1 MSPTNFSDQVIGS
14 PPVTADLNPCS
25 GELPEADVEIVTSDG
40 LRIPAHRSILASA
53 SPVLESI
60 IDRPRKHRSSDRT
73 IPVLG
78 VPCDAV
84 SVFIRFLYA
93 PKCTEEEMGKYGI
106 HLLALSHVFLV
117 PQLKQRSTRAV
128 GERLTID
135 NVIDVLQLARLC
147 DAPDLHLKCMKL
159 VSTNFK
165 SVKKTEE
172 EEEDEEA
179 QGGTELVS
187 TTKRGDGVFG
197 AHMHR
202 RVHDGGA
209 VRHGALQEQGPL
221 QFKTKAQ
228 QEMKKGTEDAIRW
241 KLLVR
246 KVVSAKAISSLS
258 LPKRKREE
266 EARERSDHHGVIR
279 SFRL

>member
-1 MSPTNFSDQVIGS
+1 MSPTNFSDQVMIGL
-14 PPVTADLNPCS
+14 PPVTADLSPSS
-25 GELPEADVEIVTSDG
+25 GEFPEADVEIVTSGG

-53 SPVLESI
+53 SPLLESI
-60 IDRPRKHRSSDRT
+60 IDRPRKHGSDRT

-78 VPCDAV
+78 VPCEAV

-117 PQLKQRSTRAV
+117 PQLKQRSTKAV

-135 NVIDVLQLARLC
+135 NVIDVIQLARLC

-165 SVKKTEE
+165 SVKKTEGWKFVQDHDPFFE
-172 EEEDEEA
+172 LQILQFIDETELEEEDEEA

-187 TTKRGDGVFG
+187 TAKRGNGVFG

-209 VRHGALQEQGPL
+209 VRHGAHQEQGPL
-221 QFKTKAQ
+221 W
-228 QEMKKGTEDAIRW
+228 E
-241 KLLVR
+241 VCH
-246 KVVSAKAISSLS
+246 VSGFAALDSSLCY
-258 LPKRKREE
+258 
-266 EARERSDHHGVIR
+266 V
-279 SFRL
+279 